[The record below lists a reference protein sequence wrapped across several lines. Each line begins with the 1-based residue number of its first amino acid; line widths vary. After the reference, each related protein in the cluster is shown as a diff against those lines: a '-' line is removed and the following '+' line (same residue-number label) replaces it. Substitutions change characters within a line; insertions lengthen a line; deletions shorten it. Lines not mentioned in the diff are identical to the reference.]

1 MIKTRKI
8 AVTTITVLMLFVALF
23 AVEQHLTQVQYDN
36 ADHVLETIQEN
47 PTPGNILPRF
57 VQLYEDEDG
66 IVYYQD
72 TRTDF
77 VHKTDRRGHIE
88 DLPMTG
94 VDGDY
99 LTYED
104 WASIHPTWHY

>member
-1 MIKTRKI
+1 MEKTRET
-8 AVTTITVLMLFVALF
+8 AMTVLTVLILFVALL
-23 AVEQHLTQVQYDN
+23 AVEQHLKETQYN
-36 ADHVLETIQEN
+36 NMDHALEAISED
-47 PTPGNILPRF
+47 PTPGTALPRF

-66 IVYYQD
+66 IAYYQD
-72 TRTDF
+72 TRTNF

-88 DLPMTG
+88 NLPMSG
-94 VDGDY
+94 ADGDY